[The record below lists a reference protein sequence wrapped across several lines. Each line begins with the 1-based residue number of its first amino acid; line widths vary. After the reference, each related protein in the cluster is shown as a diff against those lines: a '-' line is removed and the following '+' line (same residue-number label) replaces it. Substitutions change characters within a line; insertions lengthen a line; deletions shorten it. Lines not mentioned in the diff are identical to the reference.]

1 MLLIYKYTF
10 NFIDYSQNDI
20 EMVLWLV
27 PLQSMSHMLKLQTDM
42 NDEWK
47 GLRSH
52 PPFLSI

>member
-20 EMVLWLV
+20 EMVIWLV
-27 PLQSMSHMLKLQTDM
+27 PLKGMSHIFKLQTDM

-47 GLRSH
+47 GS
-52 PPFLSI
+52 S